1 MSTRPSRALLFLAF
15 LSTAAQAAA
24 ESAPGLTASPVLPTA
39 PARAALPAP
48 APRRTVLLLGDSLI
62 ATGFGEYL
70 QNQLA
75 AHPSIRCERRA
86 KSSTGLARP
95 DFFDWLEVGQQE
107 VQEHQ
112 PDVVV
117 VILGGNDG
125 QALHTRQGRATVGW
139 GKPDWQGEYRQR
151 LTDFV
156 TAISAPGRKIVWLEL
171 PATGRQ
177 RFEQKLTLI
186 RDLQRE
192 VIAGRGDAVHL
203 ETRPYFTDARGKAL
217 KQARVEGFRKPMRLR
232 MTDGVH
238 FTVAGGRYFAN
249 KVYPEVLGVLGL
261 EAPHLPAPNEKH
273 TARPAATPAM
283 QAAAPAAP
291 AAPATP

>member
-1 MSTRPSRALLFLAF
+1 MSTRPLRALLFLAF
-15 LSTAAQAAA
+15 LSTAAQASP

-39 PARAALPAP
+39 PAQAAAPAP

-75 AHPSIRCERRA
+75 AHPRIRCERRA

-95 DFFDWLEVGQQE
+95 DFFNWLEVGQQE
-107 VQEHQ
+107 VQQHQ

-125 QALHTRQGRATVGW
+125 QALHTREGRATVAW

-171 PATGRQ
+171 PATSRH

-192 VIAGRGDAVHL
+192 VIAGREDAVHL
-203 ETRPYFTDARGKAL
+203 DTRPFFTDARGKAL
-217 KQARVEGFRKPMRLR
+217 KQARVDGFRKPMRLR

-261 EAPHLPAPNEKH
+261 EAGEQH
-273 TARPAATPAM
+273 TVRPAATPVKPTM
-283 QAAAPAAP
+283 QALAPVAPAAP
-291 AAPATP
+291 AAP